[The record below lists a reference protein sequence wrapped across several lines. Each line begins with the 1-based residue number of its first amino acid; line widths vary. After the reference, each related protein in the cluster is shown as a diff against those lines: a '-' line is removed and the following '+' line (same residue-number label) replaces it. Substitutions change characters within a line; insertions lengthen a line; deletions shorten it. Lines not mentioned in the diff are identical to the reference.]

1 MVNFL
6 SSAELPSTLDGEPAA
21 ELTDE
26 EMFNLRDSH
35 VLFFDDQAEGAWR
48 TQFPYLSWVR
58 EPGGDRFGLV
68 AGELARIV
76 LPFVR
81 LVPPDVLAPRA
92 SAEAA
97 AFVSMQPKPE
107 AWTRWLQAIQDA
119 QITPHPDSLSLWLR
133 EAATRLH
140 SAAPDIKARL
150 QLFYSDLVETQTV
163 SQDTVQALS
172 LADLTAHNAGLLFT
186 WGSLADKG
194 DGMLRH
200 AADMLYHSG
209 SLMCASWRVLGSSW
223 HSMLVT
229 LYNIGVADGAIHA
242 SNQQDHMQVSAWFMR
257 VSKSTLLP
265 PELQVHYTLGFER
278 ALDLQ
283 DRLAGRPQA
292 KNGGVHSAAGMIL
305 QRFDYVIKHFPLTSL
320 LVATGPQHAPLH
332 DQSLS
337 DFIVEA
343 ARSLA
348 PAGRQ
353 VVHSTLSLQLL
364 RRLEGDISSN
374 YASLLAEADFL
385 KMHPNERLLDLES
398 RASQS
403 ATATS
408 AGAAYSEGILTER
421 GATTDDGGFARVPKY
436 WREQIKQALASPEY
450 RAIQRDVLA
459 RLSAG
464 GADAEADVIF
474 LCATGE
480 SNERIELRVAAQAL
494 SASDDA
500 RAAAKALTP
509 RFCALSFFFAH
520 GDFAAD
526 AVDPSLRVVTEYA
539 AEYWPG
545 LIARR
550 LAMALFP
557 LESTV
562 PTPLM
567 GASCPDLLAA
577 LRGKDWHQADFG
589 AALRYLRARMGGN
602 LAACEADFKSEETS
616 KFGDPRDLGKAR
628 RYYAAILCLFGY
640 PDSEAEFG
648 WGNAVERAASLYE
661 SFRGVSDEVDQAMRR
676 AIDTFLTA
684 QFQCMGRR
692 IHALRTT
699 RNPVEVAPAA
709 DLNREAWAAFL
720 QVALDLKRAPQT
732 IGLAQ
737 WASRWVVPAGSSG
750 KDSKTNSGSG
760 SRGGNG
766 SLPKGA
772 SIKGVPNG
780 GGFVVTKKDGSV
792 VELPYSVINPEL
804 EKCGVPRSETRN
816 ICLHDT
822 LGRAF
827 FGVSA
832 CSFATCTR
840 KHGPLPKKGFNIH
853 ASKSS
858 AKRDGEEEEKSSS
871 ERGAAKKRKKQEAAA
886 KAATAVAALAEVPGA
901 ESRANSAHETG
912 EASPRSV

>member
-1 MVNFL
+1 MSLSPTDPTRSKSMVNFL

-163 SQDTVQALS
+163 SQETVQALS
-172 LADLTAHNAGLLFT
+172 PADLTAHNAGLLFT

-550 LAMALFP
+550 LRPWRSFHW
-557 LESTV
+557 SRQ
-562 PTPLM
+562 
-567 GASCPDLLAA
+567 CPRHSWALAA
-577 LRGKDWHQADFG
+577 LISWRLCVGKIGTRPTLVLPCATCVRAWG
-589 AALRYLRARMGGN
+589 ATLL
-602 LAACEADFKSEETS
+602 LAKPTS
-616 KFGDPRDLGKAR
+616 SQRRPR
-628 RYYAAILCLFGY
+628 
-640 PDSEAEFG
+640 
-648 WGNAVERAASLYE
+648 
-661 SFRGVSDEVDQAMRR
+661 
-676 AIDTFLTA
+676 
-684 QFQCMGRR
+684 
-692 IHALRTT
+692 
-699 RNPVEVAPAA
+699 
-709 DLNREAWAAFL
+709 
-720 QVALDLKRAPQT
+720 
-732 IGLAQ
+732 
-737 WASRWVVPAGSSG
+737 
-750 KDSKTNSGSG
+750 NSG
-760 SRGGNG
+760 
-766 SLPKGA
+766 
-772 SIKGVPNG
+772 
-780 GGFVVTKKDGSV
+780 T
-792 VELPYSVINPEL
+792 L
-804 EKCGVPRSETRN
+804 E
-816 ICLHDT
+816 I
-822 LGRAF
+822 
-827 FGVSA
+827 
-832 CSFATCTR
+832 
-840 KHGPLPKKGFNIH
+840 
-853 ASKSS
+853 S
-858 AKRDGEEEEKSSS
+858 AKRAGTTRLFSASS
-871 ERGAAKKRKKQEAAA
+871 
-886 KAATAVAALAEVPGA
+886 ATRIRRQNLAGGMRLSVLLPSTSLFA
-901 ESRANSAHETG
+901 ESATRLIKRCAVPLTPSSPHNSSAWGGVFMRCAPQGTQWRLRLRLN
-912 EASPRSV
+912 STVTP